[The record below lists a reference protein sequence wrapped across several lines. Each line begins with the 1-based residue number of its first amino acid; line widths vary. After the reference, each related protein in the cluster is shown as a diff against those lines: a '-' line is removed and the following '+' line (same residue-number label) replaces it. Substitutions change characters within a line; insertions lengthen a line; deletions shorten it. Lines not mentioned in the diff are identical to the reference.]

1 MNADS
6 SSWQSLGQLLH
17 EQARRF
23 GNRTLFR
30 FEGTDMTFAQA
41 EEQTNRLAYVLM
53 AHGVGKGA
61 HVAVMLP
68 NGFDFPLAWLAI
80 AKVGAVM
87 VPINTQYQEKD
98 LSYILSNSEAQ
109 CALISPA
116 YMALLQQGS
125 CLCTLRIIPPDSLV
139 DCQKV

>member
-41 EEQTNRLAYVLM
+41 EEQTNRLPMSSWRTVLARALTWQSCCPM
-53 AHGVGKGA
+53 GSISRSPGWR
-61 HVAVMLP
+61 LP
-68 NGFDFPLAWLAI
+68 RWA
-80 AKVGAVM
+80 
-87 VPINTQYQEKD
+87 
-98 LSYILSNSEAQ
+98 
-109 CALISPA
+109 
-116 YMALLQQGS
+116 
-125 CLCTLRIIPPDSLV
+125 R
-139 DCQKV
+139 